1 MILDPDCR
9 EVGEPIV
16 TIRMSKSQAE
26 YVSSGMSD
34 LLCWANGFM
43 AAQGEDF
50 RYDPMG
56 TNQIRELNIKLKKA
70 IEDAS

>member
-1 MILDPDCR
+1 MILDPDIR
-9 EVGEPIV
+9 EIDEPVV
-16 TIRMSKSQAE
+16 TIQLSKSQAE

-56 TNQIRELNIKLKKA
+56 THQIREFNIKLKKA